1 MKISSSPLAI
11 ALCAAFASTAVC
23 AAETPYPEKAVR
35 MIVPFAPGGPTDVIA
50 RVVAARLS
58 DAWNHQVVVDNRAGA
73 GGNIGAEAT
82 AKSPPDGY
90 TIGMATVSTH
100 GINPTLYGDLM
111 RFDAVKDFSPVIL
124 AAETKNVIVVHPSL
138 PVRTVPELVAHAK
151 ANPDTISFGSAGAGT
166 TQHLSGEIVKMMT
179 GVRMQH
185 VPYRGAAAAVP
196 DLLAGRIQLMFV
208 TIPDVIGHIQSG
220 ALRAIGITSKERS
233 RSLPDVVPMAE
244 QGYKDFDVRGWF
256 GVVAPAGVPKPI
268 VDRYNVTIR
277 AMLTRAD
284 TRERLFNIGLDPL
297 TSTPEEFAGFIK
309 SEVERW
315 GPVVKASGAKAE

>member
-1 MKISSSPLAI
+1 MTGPGEAGPRRSLWMMTTRMLGLAI
-11 ALCAAFASTAVC
+11 ALLAAGQASAQTPADFPNRAIKLYTLTTA
-23 AAETPYPEKAVR
+23 
-35 MIVPFAPGGPTDVIA
+35 GGALDIL
-50 RVVAARLS
+50 ARLIADDIS
-58 DAWNHQVVVDNRAGA
+58 KNFGQQVVVENRVGA

-297 TSTPEEFAGFIK
+297 TSTPEIGRAH
-309 SEVERW
+309 V
-315 GPVVKASGAKAE
+315 

>member
-1 MKISSSPLAI
+1 MLFRS
-11 ALCAAFASTAVC
+11 
-23 AAETPYPEKAVR
+23 
-35 MIVPFAPGGPTDVIA
+35 
-50 RVVAARLS
+50 
-58 DAWNHQVVVDNRAGA
+58 
-73 GGNIGAEAT
+73 
-82 AKSPPDGY
+82 
-90 TIGMATVSTH
+90 
-100 GINPTLYGDLM
+100 
-111 RFDAVKDFSPVIL
+111 
-124 AAETKNVIVVHPSL
+124 
-138 PVRTVPELVAHAK
+138 
-151 ANPDTISFGSAGAGT
+151 
-166 TQHLSGEIVKMMT
+166 
-179 GVRMQH
+179 
-185 VPYRGAAAAVP
+185 
-196 DLLAGRIQLMFV
+196 LMFV

>member
-1 MKISSSPLAI
+1 MMTTRMLGLAI
-11 ALCAAFASTAVC
+11 ALLAAGQASAQMPADFPNRPIKLYTLTTA
-23 AAETPYPEKAVR
+23 
-35 MIVPFAPGGPTDVIA
+35 GGALDIL
-50 RVVAARLS
+50 ARLIADDIS
-58 DAWNHQVVVDNRAGA
+58 KNFGQQVVVENRVGA